1 MENWC
6 FLLIYP
12 TDIVLILV
20 LKSIAYGITSINH
33 ICRLLEPQIH
43 HPRALKIVIQ
53 KGWVE
58 VSFQAFSTLKF
69 RILWS
74 QNYQAYISKLSLNE
88 MVV

>member
-33 ICRLLEPQIH
+33 IYRLLESEIH
-43 HPRALKIVIQ
+43 PPRVLKIVR
-53 KGWVE
+53 K
-58 VSFQAFSTLKF
+58 
-69 RILWS
+69 
-74 QNYQAYISKLSLNE
+74 
-88 MVV
+88 

>member
-33 ICRLLEPQIH
+33 IYRPLEPQICP
-43 HPRALKIVIQ
+43 PRGLKIVR
-53 KGWVE
+53 K
-58 VSFQAFSTLKF
+58 
-69 RILWS
+69 
-74 QNYQAYISKLSLNE
+74 
-88 MVV
+88 